1 MPQVQPIRAA
11 ITPLRMIFWGG
22 LLCVFDF
29 KFNQVSNGQGYSFD
43 ILNDALGVLLILVG
57 VIRLRAIGPAP
68 GLAHRPSGKLAFA
81 AFVAVLAL
89 LKAVHGHLIYRVP
102 DEMSLVLTAV
112 SLLSLAAILGFCTAM
127 QEMCRDWGLVRSQ
140 GKWGTTAILFGF
152 IYVAPLGL
160 FYVYSA
166 AVMLDGGT
174 FNIGLGPE
182 GLLLLIPLLIP
193 LVMLFTTT
201 SSMVT
206 EIRMQQIAAGAGDPS
221 AGRPPVPAWAQ
232 AARNNPTVGQRQW
245 TVKDEPPQPRHP
257 GATDRYV

>member
-1 MPQVQPIRAA
+1 MPQGQPISAA

-29 KFNQVSNGQGYSFD
+29 RFNQVSNGQGYSFD
-43 ILNDALGVLLILVG
+43 VLNDALGVVLILVG
-57 VIRLRAIGPAP
+57 VIRLRGIGPAP
-68 GLAHRPSGKLAFA
+68 GLAHRPSGKLGFA
-81 AFVAVLAL
+81 VFVAVLAL
-89 LKAVHGHLIYRVP
+89 LKAIHGHMIYRVP
-102 DEMSLVLTAV
+102 IGMNLVLTAV

-127 QEMCRDWGLVRSQ
+127 QEMCREWGLVRSQ

-166 AVMLDGGT
+166 AVALDGGT
-174 FNIGLGPE
+174 FKLGLGPE
-182 GLLLLIPLLIP
+182 ALLLLIPLLIP

-206 EIRMQQIAAGAGDPS
+206 EIRMQQAAGGASAAS
-221 AGRPPVPAWAQ
+221 AGRPAVPAWAQ
-232 AARNNPTVGQRQW
+232 GAGSNPTVGQRQW
-245 TVKDEPPQPRHP
+245 TVKDEPPQPSHP